1 MPEHLT
7 TTKMTPSALRLLRMI
22 SAATGELQYQVV
34 DRLLAAEAKARGLPL
49 SATATERKDRP

>member
-34 DRLLAAEAKARGLPL
+34 DRLMAAEAKARGLPL
-49 SATATERKDRP
+49 PTTTERKNEP